1 MASAD
6 GAAASTAPRRLYL
19 PAARRRWEYRRLLC
33 VVTVEQREEEL
44 ALARDVDLCTA
55 RVDEL
60 VGADVEG
67 RDLLDERNVREMRE
81 NEIIKC

>member
-1 MASAD
+1 M
-6 GAAASTAPRRLYL
+6 
-19 PAARRRWEYRRLLC
+19 LC

-67 RDLLDERNVREMRE
+67 RDLLDERNVRERRGKMRG
-81 NEIIKC
+81 KM